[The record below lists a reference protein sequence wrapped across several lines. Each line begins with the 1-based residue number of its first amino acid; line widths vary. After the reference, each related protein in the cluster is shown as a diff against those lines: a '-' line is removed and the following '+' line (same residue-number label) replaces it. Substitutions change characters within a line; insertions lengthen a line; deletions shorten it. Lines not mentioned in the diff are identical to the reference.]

1 MNRSAVREFQAPD
14 VRVRRGELLVPTQV
28 GDPAHGPLPCPAAPL
43 IAGSLQRKGLRCALG
58 PVLRLDE
65 AGRDAGGA
73 AVYLNGKRVATETTE
88 PITLSCSRA
97 HCSVMSTG

>member
-14 VRVRRGELLVPTQV
+14 LRVQRGELVVPTQV
-28 GDPAHGPLPCPAAPL
+28 GDPARGPLPCPAAPL

-73 AVYLNGKRVATETTE
+73 AVYLATCAQRDGSTD
-88 PITLSCSRA
+88 RK
-97 HCSVMSTG
+97 SVV